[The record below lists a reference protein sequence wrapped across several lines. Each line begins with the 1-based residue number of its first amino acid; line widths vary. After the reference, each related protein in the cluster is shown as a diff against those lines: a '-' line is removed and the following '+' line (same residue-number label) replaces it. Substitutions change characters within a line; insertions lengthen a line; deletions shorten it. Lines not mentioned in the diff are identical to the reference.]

1 MPVIPTSD
9 ADAIHREPLAKTNER
24 VLMNARTL
32 IVKGR
37 DTETRTF
44 ELSNPSI
51 GELRECSVFLSKEGI
66 AYDDSST
73 ALAFSFLSMPKQHF
87 EAEFRISAQEIV
99 ESRRDGRIEHHDG
112 ISVPALVPGFW
123 NYYHLLIDCLP
134 RILLSLDVD
143 PRARILVTE
152 FQAARLRRVP
162 GELLLQIADIFSFKE
177 NLEVIQG
184 DLLHLKRAIVP
195 TVAVRFIG
203 PTLRIFQNIAAQVRT
218 DARRRVYVSR
228 RLATAR
234 RVLNEEQVVDTVRS
248 FGFETVCLEELPLRE
263 QIRLFREAEAVIGPH
278 GAGLA
283 NIVFS
288 RLGTNLVEF
297 LHDRGLYKVPIFSE
311 LSALIKGKH
320 IVLSS
325 KSEPNPQHPGHA
337 GNMDMTVDC
346 AGLRTVLEGLNL
358 DSS

>member
-1 MPVIPTSD
+1 MAVIPTSGP
-9 ADAIHREPLAKTNER
+9 DAIHCGPLANADER
-24 VLMNARTL
+24 ASMNSGTL
-32 IVKGR
+32 IVTGR

-44 ELSNPSI
+44 ELSTPSI
-51 GELRECSVFLSKEGI
+51 GDLRECSVFLSKEGI

-87 EAEFRISAQEIV
+87 EAEFKISVQEILH
-99 ESRRDGRIEHHDG
+99 SRRDGRIDYRDR

-184 DLLHLKRAIVP
+184 DLLHLERAIVP
-195 TVAVRFIG
+195 TLPVRFIG
-203 PTLRIFQNIAAQVRT
+203 PTLRIFQNVAGQVRT
-218 DARRRVYVSR
+218 DTHRRVYVSR
-228 RLATAR
+228 RLASAR
-234 RVLNEEQVVDTVRS
+234 RVLNEEQVVETVRS
-248 FGFETVCLEELPLRE
+248 FGFETVCLEELPLLE

-288 RLGTNLVEF
+288 QPGTNLVEF

-311 LSALIKGKH
+311 LSALTKGKH

-325 KSEPNPQHPGHA
+325 KSESNPQHPGHA

-346 AGLRTVLEGLNL
+346 AGLRSILEGLNL

>member
-1 MPVIPTSD
+1 MAVIPTSGPKG
-9 ADAIHREPLAKTNER
+9 IHREPLANTDQR
-24 VLMNARTL
+24 ASMDCRTL
-32 IVKGR
+32 IVKGG
-37 DTETRTF
+37 DAETRTL
-44 ELSNPSI
+44 ELSIPSSSD
-51 GELRECSVFLSKEGI
+51 LRECSVFLSKEGI
-66 AYDDSST
+66 AYDGSST

-87 EAEFRISAQEIV
+87 EAEFKISVQEILP
-99 ESRRDGRIEHHDG
+99 SRLEGRIDYRDR

-162 GELLLQIADIFSFKE
+162 GELLLQIAEIFNFKD

-184 DLLHLKRAIVP
+184 DLLHLERAIVP
-195 TVAVRFIG
+195 TLPVRFIG
-203 PTLRIFQNIAAQVRT
+203 PTLRIFQNIAGQVKT
-218 DARRRVYVSR
+218 DARRLVYVSR
-228 RLATAR
+228 KLATAR

-248 FGFETVCLEELPLRE
+248 FGFETVCLEELQLRE

-288 RLGTNLVEF
+288 KPGTNLIEF

-311 LSALIKGKH
+311 LSALTKGKH
-320 IVLSS
+320 VVLSS

-346 AGLRTVLEGLNL
+346 AGLGTVLEGLNL
-358 DSS
+358 NSS